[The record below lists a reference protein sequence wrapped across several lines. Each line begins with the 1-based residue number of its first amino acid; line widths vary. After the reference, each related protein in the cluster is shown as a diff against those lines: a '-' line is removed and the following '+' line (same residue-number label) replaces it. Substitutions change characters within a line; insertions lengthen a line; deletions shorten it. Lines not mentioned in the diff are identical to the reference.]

1 MTEHD
6 LKIPYFLVA
15 GLSVIAL
22 ASLPYG
28 FYMFLKIAVTACA
41 GTAAYLKFLAGER
54 GVLVWI
60 FVALAILFNP
70 IIPVHLTKEIWMF
83 FNIVSAVLFTLQ
95 GYKLIK
101 GAKDVWTFKRGGAND
116 I

>member
-22 ASLPYG
+22 APLPYG
-28 FYMFLKIAVTACA
+28 FYMFLKIAVSACA
-41 GTAAYLKFLAGER
+41 GMTAYLKFHTGQR

-70 IIPVHLTKEIWMF
+70 IVPVHLTKEIWMF
-83 FNIVSAVLFTLQ
+83 FNIVSASLFFFQ

-101 GAKDVWTFKRGGAND
+101 RS
-116 I
+116 